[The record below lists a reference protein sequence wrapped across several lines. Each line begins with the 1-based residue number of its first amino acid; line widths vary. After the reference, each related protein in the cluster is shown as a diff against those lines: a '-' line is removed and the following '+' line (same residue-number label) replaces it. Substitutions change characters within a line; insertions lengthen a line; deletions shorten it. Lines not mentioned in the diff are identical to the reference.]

1 MILKDIIKDNFV
13 KFSHA
18 CEGILYYNVD
28 VDGKTYEFPVD
39 MNNKEDVGT
48 TTFLSFYKPITLMR
62 YIRKAI
68 ENNNL
73 IEIKKHDSNE

>member
-39 MNNKEDVGT
+39 MNNKEDIGT
-48 TTFLSFYKPITLMR
+48 GVFLRDDKAIYFLR
-62 YIRKAI
+62 WIRKSL
-68 ENNNL
+68 NSDKFTL
-73 IEIKKHDSNE
+73 VK